1 MSHPFLSVY
10 MQYFFRLLD
19 IEKIGALTAN
29 SVRYLFRDVA
39 RRMAEF
45 GFEPPRID
53 DVKVAINGCTS
64 ESCLVFIL
72 PLGNSALIMV
82 SFQRP
87 STLDFSMC
95 LT

>member
-1 MSHPFLSVY
+1 

-53 DVKVAINGCTS
+53 DVKVKTNGLTQ
-64 ESCLVFIL
+64 ESCLASNL
-72 PLGNSALIMV
+72 PFWTIPL
-82 SFQRP
+82 
-87 STLDFSMC
+87 
-95 LT
+95 

>member
-1 MSHPFLSVY
+1 

-53 DVKVAINGCTS
+53 DVKVEINRFTHKS
-64 ESCLVFIL
+64 HALFPFCLSGQFCSNY
-72 PLGNSALIMV
+72 G
-82 SFQRP
+82 R
-87 STLDFSMC
+87 FSKAFYF
-95 LT
+95 